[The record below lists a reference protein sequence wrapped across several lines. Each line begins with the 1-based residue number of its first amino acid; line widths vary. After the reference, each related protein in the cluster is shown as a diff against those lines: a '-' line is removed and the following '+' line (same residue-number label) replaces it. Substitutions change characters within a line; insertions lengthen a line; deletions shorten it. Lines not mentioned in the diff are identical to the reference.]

1 MIVVVARLAGKIAV
15 RLSQSRAVGEIMA
28 GLILGPSLFGLFLPA
43 TFAYVFRSAPAEPM
57 TILSQIGLI
66 LLMFQIGLEF
76 DFGHQPQSSMLFR
89 APMLVR
95 SPV

>member
-1 MIVVVARLAGKIAV
+1 MARLAGQIAV
-15 RLSQSRAVGEIMA
+15 RLSQSRAVGEIIA

-43 TFAYVFRSAPAEPM
+43 TFTYVFPSAPAEPM

-76 DFGHQPQSSMLFR
+76 DFGHQPQSFMCSGR
-89 APMLVR
+89 RCWCAVR
-95 SPV
+95 CS